1 MVQSQDPFLPSILFP
16 ALLTPRCCR
25 GRLPATLLNWDH
37 HRTGLKDLAKIRHQI
52 KEILPKAENKVFYLK
67 PARQGHEV
75 QKQIWKFFSESGTE
89 YSTQCTNTT
98 PPVLKTPIF
107 LNSMENKPG
116 HSLLCLPWNW
126 APDGLKVRERA
137 EHDGSA
143 VTTHTT
149 WASGAK
155 CQDSCRPLCTGKE
168 APHEGDMAVTDALK
182 QGMSKKINRICF
194 LSLH

>member
-1 MVQSQDPFLPSILFP
+1 MVQSQDPFLPSILVP
-16 ALLTPRCCR
+16 ALLTPRWCR

-37 HRTGLKDLAKIRHQI
+37 HRTGLKDLAKIHHQI

-116 HSLLCLPWNW
+116 HSLLCLP
-126 APDGLKVRERA
+126 
-137 EHDGSA
+137 
-143 VTTHTT
+143 
-149 WASGAK
+149 
-155 CQDSCRPLCTGKE
+155 
-168 APHEGDMAVTDALK
+168 
-182 QGMSKKINRICF
+182 
-194 LSLH
+194 

>member
-37 HRTGLKDLAKIRHQI
+37 HRTGLKDLAKIHHQI

-126 APDGLKVRERA
+126 APDGLKVREQA

-182 QGMSKKINRICF
+182 QGMSKKINCIRF